1 MSTLMGVRFVHGLAG
16 GMQVGLAFSII
27 ARTVAPDRTFGML
40 LLVQVLAGGLGL
52 MGLPLLVP
60 RLGSGVVFA
69 ALILFSLIALVMLQF
84 LPDYPVGERSQRAA
98 ADSPRTKPLV
108 QALASVFLFQAA
120 NMGLFAFIIGLG
132 RRHGLEIDFISE
144 TLGLANWLSVAGA
157 LLVIALSTRYGI
169 FKPVL
174 GGIFLS
180 LIGTWA
186 FSYCETK
193 WIWIAANVG
202 TGITWNFVISH
213 LLGMCSRFD
222 KTGQAAVW
230 SGFAS
235 KMGLATGPMLASLI
249 VGAGNYPALIATAV
263 ALLALAMLSS
273 SLPALTL
280 DREAAAT

>member
-1 MSTLMGVRFVHGLAG
+1 
-16 GMQVGLAFSII
+16 
-27 ARTVAPDRTFGML
+27 
-40 LLVQVLAGGLGL
+40 
-52 MGLPLLVP
+52 
-60 RLGSGVVFA
+60 
-69 ALILFSLIALVMLQF
+69 LILFSLIALVMLQF
-84 LPDYPVGERSQRAA
+84 LPDYPVGEPGARGQKGAPS
-98 ADSPRTKPLV
+98 SLKSTPLV

-157 LLVIALSTRYGI
+157 LL
-169 FKPVL
+169 
-174 GGIFLS
+174 